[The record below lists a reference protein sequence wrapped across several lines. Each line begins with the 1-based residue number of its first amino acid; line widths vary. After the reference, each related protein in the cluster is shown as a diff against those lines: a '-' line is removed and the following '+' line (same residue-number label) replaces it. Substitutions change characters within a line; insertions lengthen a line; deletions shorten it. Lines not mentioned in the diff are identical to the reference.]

1 MPRPFD
7 PHTCLR
13 TMAALTALAV
23 VCSGCRSATLLHRP
37 LLLTMTA
44 ATNSPENLRG
54 PVEGAVAKLLARHV
68 GRPVVQA
75 SFAGTDLTPPPQRV
89 CIVSVSDETPD
100 GAGDLAAR
108 IRGIIQD
115 RLETSASFAPV
126 DQTAV
131 TTALRAGRL
140 EPARLRGVDERRSF
154 AALMEEQGLSV
165 DFLLFATV
173 SDAEGPDGLP
183 QLEMELIDARSGD
196 RDEERADLA
205 GLSRRKD

>member
-1 MPRPFD
+1 MSRPVD
-7 PHTCLR
+7 LHARLR
-13 TMAALTALAV
+13 TLAAIAGLVAV
-23 VCSGCRSATLLHRP
+23 CTGCRGTTLLHRP

-44 ATNSPENLRG
+44 AATPEETLRG

-68 GRPVVQA
+68 GRPVVQV
-75 SFAGTDLTPPPQRV
+75 SFAGTDLAPPAQRI

-100 GAGDLAAR
+100 GAGDLAAG

-115 RLETSASFAPV
+115 RLAASTSFAPV

-183 QLEMELIDARSGD
+183 QLELELIDARSGD

-205 GLSRRKD
+205 ALSRRKE

>member
-1 MPRPFD
+1 MPGPVD
-7 PHTCLR
+7 LHTCLR
-13 TMAALTALAV
+13 TMAAITVLVAV
-23 VCSGCRSATLLHRP
+23 CTGCRSATLLHRP

-44 ATNSPENLRG
+44 ATDSPENLRG

-75 SFAGTDLTPPPQRV
+75 SFAGTDLAPPPQRL
-89 CIVSVSDETPD
+89 CIVSVTDETPD

-115 RLETSASFAPV
+115 RLETSTSFAPL
-126 DQTAV
+126 DHAAV
-131 TTALRAGRL
+131 TAALRAGRL
-140 EPARLRGVDERRSF
+140 EPDRLRGVDERRSF
-154 AALMEEQGLSV
+154 TALMEEQGLTV

-173 SDAEGPDGLP
+173 SDADGPDGLP
-183 QLEMELIDARSGD
+183 QLELELIDARSGD

-205 GLSRRKD
+205 GFSRRKD